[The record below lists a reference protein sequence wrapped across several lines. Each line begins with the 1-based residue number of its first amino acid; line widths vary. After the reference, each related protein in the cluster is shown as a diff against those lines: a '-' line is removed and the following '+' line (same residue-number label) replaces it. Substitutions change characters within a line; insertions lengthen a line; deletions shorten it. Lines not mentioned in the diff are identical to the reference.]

1 MELDDTSKQ
10 SEQWKK
16 KKMMM
21 RERERERERERDG
34 ERGGTE
40 LER

>member
-16 KKMMM
+16 KKKKM
-21 RERERERERERDG
+21 RERERERDG

>member
-16 KKMMM
+16 KKKKMM
-21 RERERERERERDG
+21 RERDG